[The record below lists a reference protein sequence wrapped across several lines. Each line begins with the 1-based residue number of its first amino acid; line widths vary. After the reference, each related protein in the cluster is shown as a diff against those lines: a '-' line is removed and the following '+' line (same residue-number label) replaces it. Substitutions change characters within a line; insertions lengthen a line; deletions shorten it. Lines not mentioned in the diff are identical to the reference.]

1 MPRCERWT
9 WVVLEEAAR
18 RSWHSRADGV
28 GERWFLGS
36 QNSNTKTL
44 MPVWGFPGGG
54 RGTWKQ
60 RNLQRAEIP
69 TWSRRLQ
76 SVTQLRNNVRVANR
90 GWGHPTLCLSVCWRL
105 MRPCQGKGSPEH

>member
-54 RGTWKQ
+54 RGTWRQ
-60 RNLQRAEIP
+60 RNLQRAERSPPGQGDYNLSLNSGI
-69 TWSRRLQ
+69 TS
-76 SVTQLRNNVRVANR
+76 
-90 GWGHPTLCLSVCWRL
+90 GWLTGDGVIRHCA
-105 MRPCQGKGSPEH
+105 